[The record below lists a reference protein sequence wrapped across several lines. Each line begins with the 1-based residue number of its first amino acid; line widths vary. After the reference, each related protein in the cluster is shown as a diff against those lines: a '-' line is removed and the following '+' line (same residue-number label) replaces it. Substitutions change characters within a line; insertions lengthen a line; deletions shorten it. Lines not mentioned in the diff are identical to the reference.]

1 MRFRP
6 QNLRETDPVTFDRLV
21 RNNPYLAKVHDYPE
35 FLLPY
40 PTPKQFQELWEPKA
54 TATQRIHLEIGCGS
68 GRYLTQWAANF
79 PEDAF
84 LGFELRF
91 KRITLAAKKTQRNGL
106 SNVLLLRERA
116 EFFDDYLQPVALDV
130 LHVNF
135 PDPWPKKG
143 HAKHR
148 LLSPEFLTRLHP
160 YFRPKG
166 EVRFKTDHLDYF
178 DWVSES
184 FTSLPGYHITVHTH
198 HLQVSPHAECNTPTE
213 FELLFRSKDDP
224 PIGFL
229 IAEVQ
234 PEQG

>member
-1 MRFRP
+1 
-6 QNLRETDPVTFDRLV
+6 
-21 RNNPYLAKVHDYPE
+21 
-35 FLLPY
+35 
-40 PTPKQFQELWEPKA
+40 
-54 TATQRIHLEIGCGS
+54 
-68 GRYLTQWAANF
+68 
-79 PEDAF
+79 
-84 LGFELRF
+84 LRF

-135 PDPWPKKG
+135 PDPWPKKV

-184 FTSLPGYHITVHTH
+184 FTSLPGYHVTVHTH

>member
-54 TATQRIHLEIGCGS
+54 KATQRVHLEIGCGS

-135 PDPWPKKG
+135 PDPWPKKV

-184 FTSLPGYHITVHTH
+184 FTSLPGYHVIVHTH

>member
-1 MRFRP
+1 
-6 QNLRETDPVTFDRLV
+6 
-21 RNNPYLAKVHDYPE
+21 LAKVHDYPE

-54 TATQRIHLEIGCGS
+54 KATQRVHLEIGCGS

-135 PDPWPKKG
+135 PDPWPKKV

-184 FTSLPGYHITVHTH
+184 FTSLPGYHVTVHTH